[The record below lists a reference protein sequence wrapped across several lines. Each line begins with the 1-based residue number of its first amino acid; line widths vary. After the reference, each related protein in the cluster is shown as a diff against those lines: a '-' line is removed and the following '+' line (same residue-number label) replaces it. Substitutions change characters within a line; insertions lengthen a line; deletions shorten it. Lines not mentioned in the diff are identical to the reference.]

1 MFCIIGDERSPAEV
15 DLGSTLESGRSS
27 HDSESSG
34 ELFSMSNSQYVYM
47 LRCPILA
54 YRLRNRCRR
63 VLIAT
68 QSTAYYDW
76 TDSLIRQ
83 YTITDIEVESN
94 PYLKFHL
101 HESRSPGY
109 GGRVR

>member
-1 MFCIIGDERSPAEV
+1 MCCIIGDERSPAEV

-34 ELFSMSNSQYVYM
+34 ELFSVSNSQYATMSYSR
-47 LRCPILA
+47 LQASYSLQTNP
-54 YRLRNRCRR
+54 YRN
-63 VLIAT
+63 
-68 QSTAYYDW
+68 TAYNW
-76 TDSLIRQ
+76 PDSLIRQ
-83 YTITDIEVESN
+83 FTITDIEVESN